1 MRFSDLKKRI
11 LTLMDT
17 EKRIQRFSKI
27 IIAEFRAKSVHENKW
42 FCEHSTLI
50 ILCKEI
56 TLLQTRYSATKNYYI
71 KHHLLLT
78 FRNLAG

>member
-27 IIAEFRAKSVHENKW
+27 IIAEFGAKSVHENK
-42 FCEHSTLI
+42 SLI
-50 ILCKEI
+50 G
-56 TLLQTRYSATKNYYI
+56 Q
-71 KHHLLLT
+71 
-78 FRNLAG
+78 

>member
-42 FCEHSTLI
+42 FCEHA
-50 ILCKEI
+50 KEPD
-56 TLLQTRYSATKNYYI
+56 LQSSP
-71 KHHLLLT
+71 
-78 FRNLAG
+78 